1 MNSKKN
7 IKIKRSKGRLYKKR
21 KSTGRLVVETL
32 ILVVIVGGLVF
43 LGYSIAGPLISR
55 LSSGE
60 GTSEISMWTP
70 DENTLN
76 NTETSSDTTPGES
89 LTSTSD
95 APAASGIG
103 SYLIP
108 ESALQN
114 ASTLAGALGTAKGAG
129 FKIVLIPVKDT
140 TGNVLYASNLPD
152 IKDTDLI
159 TGTMPASQIASMAK
173 AQGLTPKAI
182 LPTLMDAKSSVYVK
196 DTGYYFADNSE
207 ISWLDNSAENGG
219 KRWIDP
225 FLDGTKKYY
234 GDLTKELKTAGFE
247 EVIISELRFPAF
259 TDYDRDHCLLP
270 RNFEA
275 DRYKALTAV
284 YNSVYTAS
292 DKKAAVSVNISDV
305 LEGSGKTFG
314 STAEILTDKSFSGTI
329 YLTLNLSD
337 FGDELKTGED
347 TSIKLPS
354 DPVKKSETLIGKAV
368 EYIGTNVTVVPVI
381 KSDGLSIQQLEA
393 CYRNLNA

>member
-21 KSTGRLVVETL
+21 KSTGRLVAETL